1 MSSTTSNIDFSFEFA
16 VSVIVT
22 LVVATIMIKKNP
34 EMSSLVIVVSG
45 LVVSYITLQLVNF
58 LFPQINKTASN
69 IWQYIVYNIMTNFNN
84 MGYLHVWPPIFA
96 VLIILVVLLYN
107 RNLG

>member
-69 IWQYIVYNIMTNFNN
+69 VWQYIVYNIMTNFNN